1 MSPLQQEG
9 SPARRRLLVE
19 NADALLLPYFDL
31 GAFVRDYELDY
42 SNGLSSGGVN
52 EEAKSQQEDEHP

>member
-1 MSPLQQEG
+1 MAMSPLQQEG
-9 SPARRRLLVE
+9 PPVRRLLVE

-52 EEAKSQQEDEHP
+52 EEAKSP